1 MIPLAF
7 PGYVGG
13 GGLPQGPDS
22 EGESCARPLLP
33 RHPSRHRSPLTI
45 TNTDAFNLPD
55 RLSAKAHPAL
65 IARDRQQ
72 FATIADSLQQQ
83 IDDLTYRLTEL
94 RLQAGGSGQAAMDRD
109 IEIHRVTSQLR
120 VLRRYGLDL
129 CLGRVVR
136 EGEEQPLYIGR
147 LGLTDDEGRQLMVD

>member
-1 MIPLAF
+1 
-7 PGYVGG
+7 
-13 GGLPQGPDS
+13 
-22 EGESCARPLLP
+22 
-33 RHPSRHRSPLTI
+33 LTI